1 MTLASY
7 DELIELWGADNVIHF
22 PVGDL
27 VDVIEFE
34 PESLPPDGAMPLE
47 VPDLFTVVVGDED
60 DDLEVFNQLLLE
72 TPGLPT
78 TRLIVVGA
86 VPDDSG
92 RLFTVDAETGAVLL
106 LDRSEMT
113 IELVNTTF
121 ALFVEFL
128 YRVGRATPD
137 AVREDLETLD
147 LGPLANRDSWWSS
160 TLRRLSADV

>member
-1 MTLASY
+1 M
-7 DELIELWGADNVIHF
+7 
-22 PVGDL
+22 
-27 VDVIEFE
+27 
-34 PESLPPDGAMPLE
+34 
-47 VPDLFTVVVGDED
+47 
-60 DDLEVFNQLLLE
+60 FNQLLLE

-106 LDRSEMT
+106 LDRSERT